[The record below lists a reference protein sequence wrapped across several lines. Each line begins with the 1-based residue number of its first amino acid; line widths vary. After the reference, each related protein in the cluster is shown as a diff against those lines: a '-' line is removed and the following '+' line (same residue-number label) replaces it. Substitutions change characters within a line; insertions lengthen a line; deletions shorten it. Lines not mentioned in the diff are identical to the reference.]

1 MATEAVARSGDGLKT
16 PVVLPGRRYDHYF
29 FSGMALLML
38 ATVFEGF
45 ARTYYLAGVFHA
57 PLPSLII
64 HVHGAAFSCWI
75 LLLVAQASF
84 VSLGR
89 VDIHR
94 RLGIAGFVLA
104 ILMVILGV
112 MAATDLLVREGGPPG
127 TDAKFFYIV
136 PLSSMMIFAPLIFF
150 AFRARTNPPE
160 HKRLIL
166 VATMALAVA
175 AIARFRI
182 VHNLGAAYRFS
193 YIFLIL
199 LVAYDLWSTRKIHP
213 ATLWGGAFLI
223 FVEQIS
229 QPIGHTA
236 AWHAFAGW
244 VQSLAR

>member
-1 MATEAVARSGDGLKT
+1 MATEAVARSGDGLKA

-45 ARTYYLAGVFHA
+45 ARSYYLAGVFHA

-75 LLLVAQASF
+75 LLLVAQTSL

-136 PLSSMMIFAPLIFF
+136 PLSGMMIFAPLIFF
-150 AFRARTNPPE
+150 AFRARTNPPA

-166 VATMALAVA
+166 VATMALVVA
-175 AIARFRI
+175 AIARWPSRSFK
-182 VHNLGAAYRFS
+182 A
-193 YIFLIL
+193 
-199 LVAYDLWSTRKIHP
+199 
-213 ATLWGGAFLI
+213 
-223 FVEQIS
+223 
-229 QPIGHTA
+229 
-236 AWHAFAGW
+236 
-244 VQSLAR
+244 

>member
-1 MATEAVARSGDGLKT
+1 MATEAVARSGDGLKD
-16 PVVLPGRRYDHYF
+16 PVVLPGRRFDHYF

-38 ATVFEGF
+38 ATVFQGF
-45 ARTYYLAGVFHA
+45 ARSYYLAGVFHA

-75 LLLVAQASF
+75 LLLVAQTSLI
-84 VSLGR
+84 SLGR
-89 VDIHR
+89 VEIHR

-104 ILMVILGV
+104 VLMVVLGV

-136 PLSSMMIFAPLIFF
+136 PLSGMMIFAPLIFF
-150 AFRARTNPPE
+150 AFRARTNAPA

-166 VATMALAVA
+166 IATMALVVA
-175 AIARFRI
+175 AIARFPI
-182 VHNLGAAYRFS
+182 VQSLSAAFRFS

-199 LVAYDLWSTRKIHP
+199 LVAYDLWSTRRINR
-213 ATLWGGAFLI
+213 ATLWAGAFLI
-223 FVEQIS
+223 FVEQMT
-229 QPIGHTA
+229 QPLGHTA

-244 VQSLAR
+244 VQSLVR